1 MTWKMICGDHTLY
14 GLDENGQVFKYFPAD
29 KEKDRYAVWVALTH
43 RKKDNTGP
51 RCGVT
56 RTDDTHVL
64 YCILPKGHDEAHEWE
79 QRELFRDHAATN
91 KRCGNLIAPEQ
102 CMLLVGHP
110 GYCVKGQP

>member
-14 GLDENGQVFKYFPAD
+14 GLDDNGQVFKYIPANKD
-29 KEKDRYAVWVALTH
+29 KDQYAFWVALTH

-64 YCILPKGHDEAHEWE
+64 YCILMKDHDQAHEWV
-79 QRELFRDHAATN
+79 QREMFRDNATTN
-91 KRCGNLIAPEQ
+91 KTCPKVEGS
-102 CMLLVGHP
+102 CMLLVGHQ
-110 GYCVKGQP
+110 GNCVVEKLS

>member
-1 MTWKMICGDHTLY
+1 MTWKTICASANTLY
-14 GLDENGQVFKYFPAD
+14 ALDENGGVFVYKPGD
-29 KEKDRYAVWVALTH
+29 KEKGTFSCWVALTH

-79 QRELFRDHAATN
+79 QRELFRDEATTN
-91 KRCGNLIAPEQ
+91 KTCPKRLGN
-102 CMLLVGHP
+102 CLLLAGHP
-110 GYCVKGQP
+110 GYCVEPEKS